1 MLTEKELLKQPKKN
15 YMNEEQ
21 LEFFKNL
28 LLKQKAELIESLKAT
43 NSHLQ
48 NQEREADENDR
59 ASLEEERWLELRI
72 RERESKLIK
81 KIDEALRRIEEGEY
95 GYCEDTGEEIGL
107 ERLLIR
113 PTATADPAADQSSCN
128 LGISIAR
135 LQGLLRLSSSGA
147 MMRVQPV
154 RQAPLEPGRQKM

>member
-1 MLTEKELLKQPKKN
+1 MLTEKALLRQPKKN

-28 LLKQKAELIESLKAT
+28 LLKQKEEIINGLKET
-43 NSHLQ
+43 SEHLQ

-72 RERESKLIK
+72 RERESKLLA
-81 KIDEALRRIEEGEY
+81 KIDDALRRIEDGTY

-107 ERLLIR
+107 ERLLVR
-113 PTATADPAADQSSCN
+113 PTAV
-128 LGISIAR
+128 LSIEAKQR
-135 LQGLLRLSSSGA
+135 RESIERGYS
-147 MMRVQPV
+147 
-154 RQAPLEPGRQKM
+154 ED